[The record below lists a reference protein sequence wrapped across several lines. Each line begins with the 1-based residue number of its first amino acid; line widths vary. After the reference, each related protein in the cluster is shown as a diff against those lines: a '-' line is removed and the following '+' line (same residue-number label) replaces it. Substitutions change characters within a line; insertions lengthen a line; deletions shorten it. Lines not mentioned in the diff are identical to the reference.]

1 MKLIGGF
8 ICFLAIF
15 GFTQE
20 VTMKGVLMLLFGIL
34 LMAIPELFEAY
45 MRTQRFIHRDKR

>member
-15 GFTQE
+15 GFTQA
-20 VTMKGVLMLLFGIL
+20 VTFKGVGMLLFGIM
-34 LMAIPELFEAY
+34 LMAIPELFSV
-45 MRTQRFIHRDKR
+45 FINRAKK

>member
-15 GFTQE
+15 GFTQD
-20 VTMKGVLMLLFGIL
+20 VTLKGVLALLFGVALIV
-34 LMAIPELFEAY
+34 IPELFEAY

>member
-15 GFTQE
+15 GFTQQ
-20 VTMKGVLMLLFGIL
+20 VTFKGVLALLFGVL
-34 LMAIPELFEAY
+34 LMALPELFQTF
-45 MRTQRFIHRDKR
+45 MRSKRQ

>member
-15 GFTQE
+15 GFTQD
-20 VTMKGVLMLLFGIL
+20 VTLKGVLALLFGIA
-34 LMAIPELFEAY
+34 LMVIPELLETY

>member
-20 VTMKGVLMLLFGIL
+20 VTIKGIGMLLLGIG

>member
-20 VTMKGVLMLLFGIL
+20 VTFKGVLALLLGIL
-34 LMAIPELFEAY
+34 LMVIPELFQTF
-45 MRTQRFIHRDKR
+45 MRSRR

>member
-15 GFTQE
+15 GITQQ
-20 VTMKGVLMLLFGIL
+20 VTFKGVLMLLFGIL
-34 LMAIPELFEAY
+34 LMAIPELFQTFL
-45 MRTQRFIHRDKR
+45 RSRR

>member
-15 GFTQE
+15 GLTQE
-20 VTMKGVLMLLFGIL
+20 VTFKGVGMLLFGIM
-34 LMAIPELFEAY
+34 LMAIPELFEAF
-45 MRTQRFIHRDKR
+45 MRTQRFIHRDKK